1 MNILSFIKLV
11 IVGAVI
17 GLAAKML
24 FFEAFTVPTESM
36 EPTIL
41 RGDVIWVNKVFFTGF
56 YKNDIV
62 AFERNN
68 ENFVKRIVGIP
79 TDSVYYD
86 KGYYQ
91 INLPDISLYDK
102 SYITYKIPEKGET
115 IIFDKNNFAFYQP
128 LIEQNEG
135 VQAGRLMDK
144 IFINNT
150 ESNSYTFK
158 KNYYFVQGDNS
169 TESSD
174 SRHWGLI
181 SESQLIGKAAFTY
194 HSNKK

>member
-1 MNILSFIKLV
+1 MIIAFI
-11 IVGAVI
+11 IINRVGRYAYD
-17 GLAAKML
+17 
-24 FFEAFTVPTESM
+24 AF
-36 EPTIL
+36 
-41 RGDVIWVNKVFFTGF
+41 
-56 YKNDIV
+56 
-62 AFERNN
+62 
-68 ENFVKRIVGIP
+68 
-79 TDSVYYD
+79 D
-86 KGYYQ
+86 K
-91 INLPDISLYDK
+91 
-102 SYITYKIPEKGET
+102 
-115 IIFDKNNFAFYQP
+115 IFDKNNFAFYQP

-144 IFINNT
+144 IFINNA